1 MAHVPPVISLRKLS
15 SSQAKLP
22 LISQTAK
29 VRLGRPNLFHER
41 YPIREPAPPVPPSPA
56 PPAPLTPAL
65 SAWKPQIYLVEEFQL
80 VTVGGDLGVMPTV
93 VASVN
98 VMPNTTIKKY
108 LTTKKSQRVEGTFSS
123 SAVESQDSVAAK
135 ALSDSV
141 RSSTSSASSR
151 ETFDYEMEGSMEAEA
166 SWQPLGGSASGSV
179 TAKTSSTGVH
189 DTFRAAVDTAVDS
202 QVSQSESRHAQSET
216 RVTSTQSTDT
226 STESSEEYVLANDTN
241 QAQNFYF
248 QKVSQE
254 RITALCLV
262 DAKVRLIN
270 GSTRRIEDY
279 PLSQI
284 DAVLGKAIAP
294 EHREEVK
301 QGILQ
306 HLTTVY
312 NYEDE
317 PMTFLE
323 TIDRGGVPMIRVVK
337 DLRTTIKI
345 PRSDGQDR
353 TVVVPGIAI
362 QSDVRLLP
370 TGQLA
375 IARGVAG

>member
-1 MAHVPPVISLRKLS
+1 MAPRLVTLS
-15 SSQAKLP
+15 KNLSQAKV
-22 LISQTAK
+22 A
-29 VRLGRPNLFHER
+29 LGSRARFKLDR
-41 YPIREPAPPVPPSPA
+41 YVPHTDPKPAPAPA
-56 PPAPLTPAL
+56 
-65 SAWKPQIYLVEEFQL
+65 AWKPQIYLVEEFQL
-80 VTVGGDLGVMPTV
+80 VTVGGDLGVMPVV

-98 VMPNTTIKKY
+98 VMPNSTKKTY
-108 LTTKKSQRVEGTFSS
+108 LKIKKSQHVEGTFSS

-141 RSSTSSASSR
+141 RNSASNTHSR

-166 SWQPLGGSASGSV
+166 SWGPGGASTSGSI
-179 TAKTSSTGVH
+179 AAETSSTGVH
-189 DTFRAAVDTAVDS
+189 DTFRDAVDTAVDS

-216 RVTSTQSTDT
+216 SVSSTQSTDT
-226 STESSEEYVLANDTN
+226 STETSEEYILKNDTN
-241 QAQNFYF
+241 EAKNFYF

-262 DAKVRLIN
+262 DAKIRLVN
-270 GSTRRIEDY
+270 GATRKIEDY

-284 DAVLGKAIAP
+284 DTVLAKAIAA
-294 EHREEVK
+294 EHRDEVR

-312 NYEDE
+312 NYDDE
-317 PMTFLE
+317 PMTFVE
-323 TIDRGGVPMIRVVK
+323 TIDRGGTPMLRVVK
-337 DLRTTIKI
+337 DLKTTIRI